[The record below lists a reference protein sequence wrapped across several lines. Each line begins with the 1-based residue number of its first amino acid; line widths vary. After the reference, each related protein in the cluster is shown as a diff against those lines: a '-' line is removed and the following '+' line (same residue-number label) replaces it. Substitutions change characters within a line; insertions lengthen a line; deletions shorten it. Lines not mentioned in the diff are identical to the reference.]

1 MSDPWLSAP
10 DDRLVPELLRRLD
23 ERNCLPGERLEQCVL
38 GSLSLDEAAEVR
50 NHLVDCLPCLNTF
63 ARLQSLHEN
72 GAGIL
77 DSQLLCRDTFN
88 SEARPRLVVDSPSAR
103 ALHAQVSRL
112 ASLDEGRGAPP
123 VLVTGEIGTGKGVV
137 AHEIHALSRRAS
149 RPFLEI
155 GCAATPASWLELE
168 LFGHERGAFPEAT
181 IATPG
186 LFEVAEGGT
195 LFLDEIEAL
204 PLDLQGRLLAAIE
217 HRSVRRLGAANTTL
231 QNVRVI
237 VATHIDL
244 GAAVRRG
251 TFRADLFD
259 RLRLWAVTL
268 PPLRERPDDIV
279 PLARYFVGQFAQSHG
294 GASRLSIDAEER
306 LRRYRWP
313 GNIRELSIVI
323 ERAARRGERE
333 EIGAEELDLPRA

>member
-50 NHLVDCLPCLNTF
+50 NHLVDCLPCLNSF

-72 GAGIL
+72 
-77 DSQLLCRDTFN
+77 
-88 SEARPRLVVDSPSAR
+88 SEARYWSQKDRWEDRRLVVDSPSAR
-103 ALHAQVSRL
+103 ALQTQVSRL
-112 ASLDEGRGAPP
+112 ASMDEGPGAPP

-155 GCAATPASWLELE
+155 GCAGTPVSWLELE
-168 LFGHERGAFPEAT
+168 LFGYERGAFPGAA

-186 LFEVAEGGT
+186 LFEVADGGT

-204 PLDLQGRLLAAIE
+204 PLDLQGRVLEAIE
-217 HRSVRRLGAANTTL
+217 HRSVRRRGAAA
-231 QNVRVI
+231 VMAHDARVI
-237 VATHIDL
+237 VASHVDL
-244 GAAVRRG
+244 DDAVRRG
-251 TFRADLFD
+251 TFRADLLD
-259 RLRLWAVTL
+259 RLRPAMLPL

-279 PLARYFVGQFAQSHG
+279 PLARYFVGQFAGSHG
-294 GASRLSIDAEER
+294 GAPSLSIDAEER

-313 GNIRELSIVI
+313 GNIRELLIVI
-323 ERAARRGERE
+323 ERAARRGKRE
-333 EIGAEELDLPRA
+333 EIGAEELDLPTA

>member
-1 MSDPWLSAP
+1 MSDPLLFAP
-10 DDRLVPELLRRLD
+10 DDELFQGLLESLCARA
-23 ERNCLPGERLEQCVL
+23 CMPGQRLEQLVL
-38 GSLSLDEAAEVR
+38 GSLSVAEAAEVQG
-50 NHLVDCLPCLNTF
+50 HLVGCLTCMNTF
-63 ARLQSLHEN
+63 ARLQSLHE
-72 GAGIL
+72 
-77 DSQLLCRDTFN
+77 DSGV
-88 SEARPRLVVDSPSAR
+88 RPRLVVNSPYAR
-103 ALHAQVSRL
+103 VLHAELSRL
-112 ASLDEGRGAPP
+112 ASMDEGWGAPP

-137 AHEIHALSRRAS
+137 AREIHALSRRAS

-155 GCAATPASWLELE
+155 RCAATPASWLELE

-195 LFLDEIEAL
+195 LFLDHIEAL

-237 VATHIDL
+237 VATHVDL

-313 GNIRELSIVI
+313 GNIRELSTVI

>member
-1 MSDPWLSAP
+1 MSEPRLLAP
-10 DDRLVPELLRRLD
+10 DDEFFPGLLRRLD
-23 ERNCLPGERLEQCVL
+23 ERACLPGWRLEPLVL
-38 GSLSLDEAAEVR
+38 GSLPSAEAVEVQG
-50 NHLVDCLPCLNTF
+50 HLVDCLSCLNTF
-63 ARLQSLHEN
+63 TRLQSLHEN
-72 GAGIL
+72 P
-77 DSQLLCRDTFN
+77 
-88 SEARPRLVVDSPSAR
+88 EARPRLVGESPSAR
-103 ALHAQVSRL
+103 ALHAALTRL
-112 ASLDEGRGAPP
+112 AAMDEGRGAPP
-123 VLVTGEIGTGKGVV
+123 VLVAGEIGTGKGVV
-137 AHEIHALSRRAS
+137 ARAIHALSRRAS
-149 RPFLEI
+149 RPFVAI

-168 LFGHERGAFPEAT
+168 LFGYERGTFPEAT
-181 IATPG
+181 IAAPG
-186 LFEVAEGGT
+186 LFEVAEGGM

-237 VATHIDL
+237 VATHVDL

-313 GNIRELSIVI
+313 GNIRELSTVI

>member
-1 MSDPWLSAP
+1 MSDPLLFAP
-10 DDRLVPELLRRLD
+10 DDQLFQGLLESLCTRA
-23 ERNCLPGERLEQCVL
+23 CMPGQRLEQLVL
-38 GSLSLDEAAEVR
+38 GSLSVAEAAEVQG
-50 NHLVDCLPCLNTF
+50 HLVGCLTCLNTF
-63 ARLQSLHEN
+63 ARLQSLHEDS
-72 GAGIL
+72 GVRPLLPEKSWAASRAG
-77 DSQLLCRDTFN
+77 
-88 SEARPRLVVDSPSAR
+88 RLVVNSPYAR
-103 ALHAQVSRL
+103 VLHAELSRL
-112 ASLDEGRGAPP
+112 ASMDEGWGAPP

-137 AHEIHALSRRAS
+137 AHEIHALSRRAL

-217 HRSVRRLGAANTTL
+217 HQSVRRLGAANTTL

-237 VATHIDL
+237 VATHVDL

>member
-1 MSDPWLSAP
+1 MSDPLLFAP
-10 DDRLVPELLRRLD
+10 DDELFQGLLESLCTRA
-23 ERNCLPGERLEQCVL
+23 CMPGQRLEQLVL
-38 GSLSLDEAAEVR
+38 GSLSVAEAAEVQG
-50 NHLVDCLPCLNTF
+50 HLVGCLTCMNTF
-63 ARLQSLHEN
+63 ARLQSLHE
-72 GAGIL
+72 
-77 DSQLLCRDTFN
+77 DSGV
-88 SEARPRLVVDSPSAR
+88 RPRLVVNSPYAR
-103 ALHAQVSRL
+103 VLHAELSRL
-112 ASLDEGRGAPP
+112 ASMDEGWGAPP

-137 AHEIHALSRRAS
+137 AREIHALSRRAS

-195 LFLDEIEAL
+195 LFLDHIEAL

-237 VATHIDL
+237 VATHVDL

-251 TFRADLFD
+251 TFHADLFD